1 MYFLDALNE
10 IVSSYIIFP
19 LILFLGGM
27 LTLRFRGVQFTRAL
41 QGFRFMLG
49 QELEKTEGIVGT
61 VSRYEVIATI
71 LAGNFGTGN
80 IVGMAMA
87 LSCGGPGA
95 IVWIWVAGMLG
106 SALQFFGSYIGIKY
120 RYLNS
125 QGEFLGGPI
134 GCLVKGLQSKVCAA
148 FFCIFMLITAF
159 SAGNIV
165 QVSSVVSLCSKGS
178 PLVASLIGL
187 LIMFL
192 VIPVLAGGKVR
203 VMRFSAKIIPF
214 VAGFYFLACVT
225 VIGIHSNNIVAAL
238 KDIWSSAFGISAVAG
253 GVGGY
258 SLSKVLSTGVSRAVM
273 ATDCGS
279 GMVAV
284 LQSNSRSRSPAI
296 DGLVTLVPPIVVLIV
311 CSLTTLVLLV
321 SGAYSSG
328 ETGTL
333 MIIKAF
339 SDSLGPLGM
348 LVVIIAML
356 LFGFTTLLT
365 WFVCAEK
372 GLSYFSCSSSLN
384 SGLKIAFI
392 ALIPFGGLM
401 DVRLVWIL
409 GDIGFTGMVF
419 FNCLSV
425 IGLLGNIIS
434 LKRQIENLSEVPFV
448 AMDRGLQ
455 K

>member
-10 IVSSYIIFP
+10 IISSYIIFP
-19 LILFLGGM
+19 LILFLGGA
-27 LTLRFRGVQFTRAL
+27 LTIGFRGVQFTRAF
-41 QGFRFMLG
+41 QGFRFMLN
-49 QELEKTEGIVGT
+49 QEMEKTGGT
-61 VSRYEVIATI
+61 GNVSRYEVIATI

-106 SALQFFGSYIGIKY
+106 SALQFFGSYIGIRY

-134 GCLVKGLQSKVCAA
+134 GCLVKGLQSKMFAA
-148 FFCIFMLITAF
+148 LFCFFMIITAF

-178 PLVASLIGL
+178 PLTALVVGL
-187 LIMFL
+187 LIMLL
-192 VIPVLAGGKVR
+192 VIPVLAGGNTR

-214 VAGFYFLACVT
+214 VAGFYFFSCLL
-225 VIGIHSNNIVAAL
+225 VIGIHAGRIVPAL
-238 KDIWSSAFGISAVAG
+238 KEIFTSALGVKAVAG
-253 GVGGY
+253 GFGGY
-258 SLSKVLSTGVSRAVM
+258 SLSRVLATGVSRAVM

-279 GMVAV
+279 GMVSV
-284 LQSNSRSRSPAI
+284 LQSNSRSRNPVI
-296 DGLVTLVPPIVVLIV
+296 DGLVTLVPPVIVLIV
-311 CSLTTLVLLV
+311 CSITTLTLIV
-321 SGAYSSG
+321 SGAYASG
-328 ETGTL
+328 ETGAF
-333 MIIKAF
+333 MVVKAF
-339 SDSLGPLGM
+339 SDSLGSLGVAIVT
-348 LVVIIAML
+348 LAMA

-372 GLSYFSCSSSLN
+372 GLSYFSSSQTLN
-384 SGLKIAFI
+384 FLLKILFI
-392 ALIPFGGLM
+392 GLIPLGGLM
-401 DVRLVWIL
+401 DARFVWVL

-425 IGLLGNIIS
+425 IGLLGNIMP
-434 LKRQIENLSEVPFV
+434 LKQQLEDLSKAATAV
-448 AMDRGLQ
+448 MDEGS
-455 K
+455 